1 MGTTAPGP
9 GHAELLGAILD
20 ATPVGVLAVDPS
32 GRVEVAN
39 RAAIRLL
46 ELEGDPVGTA
56 LAGVPGLNSGDLAR
70 LVRETARDR
79 QPRSGTLTRRTHHGQ
94 DVRLRAE
101 VRPLDAGRST
111 VVVTLERAEGGSSP
125 GTPTELFYRAFLDSR
140 DAIEVTNRDGFLVD
154 VNPAFERIYGF
165 SRSEAIG
172 QRPNIVRSPKT
183 SREEYQQMWKE
194 LLDPAKGYWS
204 SEIVNLDRQGREHT
218 VLLTIDAIRDRG
230 GTITH
235 FMGVATDLSEQ
246 RTLQLQAIRQERL
259 ASLGQLAAGVA
270 HEINTPLANILLMAD
285 SLGRRSQDEWVR
297 QRAETITHQVESAAK
312 IVRGLLEFGRSH
324 PPEVARSDLVAI
336 SHDAVEFLRGKQSA
350 DIAVVERHESAE
362 LPVRVNRVQLLQ
374 VLVNLV
380 NNAMD
385 AMDDRGELRIES
397 RAVDGWAEVA
407 VTDQGTGISDEVLPH
422 LFEPFFT
429 TKPPGKGTGLG
440 LSICHGIVQSHGG
453 EISVRTAVGKG
464 TTFTVRIP
472 LATELASDEP

>member
-9 GHAELLGAILD
+9 GDAELLGAILD
-20 ATPVGVLAVDPS
+20 ATSVGVLAVDPS

-56 LAGVPGLNSGDLAR
+56 VAEVPGLNSGDLAR
-70 LVRETARDR
+70 LVRETSRDR
-79 QPRSGTLTRRTHHGQ
+79 QPRSGTLTRRTRHGQ
-94 DVRLRAE
+94 DVRLRTE
-101 VRPLDAGRST
+101 VHPLDAGRLT
-111 VVVTLERAEGGSSP
+111 VVVTLSP
-125 GTPTELFYRAFLDSR
+125 RTAVPGREPNGTVLRAFLVSR

-183 SREEYQQMWKE
+183 SREAYQQMWKE

-204 SEIVNLDRQGREHT
+204 GEIVNLDRQGREHT

-350 DIAVVERHESAE
+350 DIAVVERHESPE

-380 NNAMD
+380 NNAVD
-385 AMDDRGELRIES
+385 AMGDRGELRIES

-453 EISVRTAVGKG
+453 EISVRTAVGRG